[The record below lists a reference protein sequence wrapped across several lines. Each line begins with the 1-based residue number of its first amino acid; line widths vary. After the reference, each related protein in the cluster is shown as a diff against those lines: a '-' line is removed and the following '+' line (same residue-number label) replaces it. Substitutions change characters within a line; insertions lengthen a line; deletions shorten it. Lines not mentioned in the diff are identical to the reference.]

1 MGKIYDNILELVGNT
16 PLLHL
21 RKIQKEEDLQVK
33 LYAKVESLNPAG
45 SVKDRAALHMVEAAE
60 AEGKLK
66 PGGTIVEGSS
76 GNTGIGLAMVS
87 AAKGY
92 PAIICLAED
101 SSKEK
106 IKLLKAYGAQV
117 ELTPKR
123 SGFGGGGNKAKELA
137 ETVPG
142 AFRPA
147 QGENPHHP
155 ETHYLT
161 TGPEIWKALD
171 GKVDIFVAAVGTSGT
186 SGGIARYLREQ
197 NPNVLIYGVEPA
209 GSPVLNGGE
218 PGPHKIEGIGG
229 GAICPITD
237 LSLYT
242 EILKCTDEDAY
253 KYARIL
259 PKREGLL
266 IGIGAG
272 AALWAAITVGKRL
285 ENRGKNLVVLF
296 PDGGSKDLSGDL
308 YEETT

>member
-21 RKIQKEEDLQVK
+21 RKIQKEEDLQVN

-60 AEGKLK
+60 TEGKLK

-101 SSKEK
+101 SSREK

-123 SGFGGGGNKAKELA
+123 NGFGGGGSKAKELA

-218 PGPHKIEGIGG
+218 PGPHKIQGIGG

-253 KYARIL
+253 KYARLL

-266 IGIGAG
+266 IGISAG
-272 AALWAAITVGKRL
+272 AALWAAITVGKRP

-296 PDGGSKDLSGDL
+296 PDGGSKYLSGDL